1 MPGPTVPASTTLAIA
16 FGNIG
21 DGPGRRRIVL
31 ARQRPIPADLRI
43 FNTAV
48 PRTYDHRL
56 YDRVASHDDV
66 V

>member
-43 FNTAV
+43 FNTGV
-48 PRTYDHRL
+48 PKNL
-56 YDRVASHDDV
+56 
-66 V
+66 